1 MKQILLIDGHPD
13 DDRLTS
19 SLVSSYRRGAQQAGY
34 QVTLITVRDLAFEPN
49 LRFGYKQRLEL
60 EPDLL
65 AAIDA
70 IKACDHMVWVHPV
83 WWGGLPALLKGFID
97 RMFLPSIMFD
107 YNEAKLGGM
116 GWDGYLEGKTA
127 RIIATMDTP
136 KILYRLLYSAPSVN
150 QLKKTT
156 LEFCGVKPVKVTQF
170 APVKGS
176 TQETRERWI
185 KTVHE
190 LGTKGA

>member
-70 IKACDHMVWVHPV
+70 IKACDHMV
-83 WWGGLPALLKGFID
+83 
-97 RMFLPSIMFD
+97 
-107 YNEAKLGGM
+107 
-116 GWDGYLEGKTA
+116 
-127 RIIATMDTP
+127 
-136 KILYRLLYSAPSVN
+136 
-150 QLKKTT
+150 
-156 LEFCGVKPVKVTQF
+156 
-170 APVKGS
+170 
-176 TQETRERWI
+176 
-185 KTVHE
+185 
-190 LGTKGA
+190 